1 MYIEL
6 HARSAFSFL
15 EGSSLPEDLI
25 SIAAARQYP
34 AMALLD
40 RDGLYGSPRFH
51 LAAKKAKLQA
61 HIGAEVACE
70 YFSPQRH
77 PSTALMAGSVTE
89 KNKILERSFAEKN
102 SPSRVCHPERSEGPA
117 FSRPAPTL
125 LAPPNLKSR
134 IPNLKS
140 QPSSAPKPA
149 LSTVEGCLRGENV
162 SRLPLLVATRS
173 GYQNLSQLLTRM
185 KLRNKKEE
193 GAVFEHELA
202 QHAQG
207 LICLTGGDEGPL
219 AAALARGGYD
229 EALRTVDH
237 LTHLFG
243 RDNVYVELQRHF
255 HRDEEARNRAALDIA
270 RTLHLPILA
279 TNGVCYATPK
289 DRELCDVFTAI
300 RHHRTLM
307 TAGRLLNRNSERHL
321 KTSDEMSALF
331 ADLPEAIANTAE
343 LSARL
348 EFTLKDL
355 GYEFPRYPVPDGE
368 TMNSFLRQRTDEGA
382 RWRYGISLSGTP
394 MPLSGFHNKDLQ
406 QRARRQ
412 LERELALIEKLDLAG
427 YFLIVWDLV
436 RFCREQNILAQ
447 GRGSAANSAVC
458 YSLGITAVDPI
469 GMELLFERFLSEER
483 GEWPDIDIDL
493 PSGDLRERVIQHVYQ
508 CYGERGAA
516 MTANVITY
524 RNRSAAREM
533 GKAMGFDPESLNKIS
548 TAVATWEFRDEH
560 DALDRRLNDAGLD
573 LTHPR
578 LRKYFELC
586 LAVQDLPRHLGQHSG
601 GMVICQGQLDSVVPL
616 EPASMPGRV
625 VVQWDKEDCADL
637 GIVKVDLLGLGM
649 MAVLQDSIELIR
661 DGYKE
666 EVDLAHLPA
675 DDPTVYSTLRNAD
688 TIGMFQVESRAQMS
702 CLPRL
707 RPERFYDI
715 VVQVAIIRPGP
726 IVGQMVNPFLQ
737 RRQGREPVT
746 YPHPSLEPVLKR
758 TLGVPLF
765 QEQLLRIA
773 MISANFSGGEAEE
786 LRRAMGFKRSQAK
799 MKEIEARLR
808 SGMTENGIA
817 PEAQEQIILS
827 ISSFALY
834 GFPESHAA
842 SFALIAYASAY
853 LKCHYLAAFT
863 TALLNN
869 QPMGFYHPAT
879 IVKDAQRHGL
889 KTLPVDVMKSDWKCK
904 LEETV
909 ASGQWPVASQQ
920 TIVGRR
926 SLVVGGEAISSQ
938 LSAVS
943 ASTSRVTCEAS
954 QSEASPSS
962 MNCHPERSEG
972 PAFLSTTSMH
982 SLQRDF
988 VSGHGFSCAVTA
1000 PVIEEGFSPC
1010 PPPASNSP
1018 ANAIEIPWNELGAY
1032 TRSRTT
1038 ATRTAQPLLPTPT
1051 ARTATPRPSPH
1062 LPEPLAPN
1070 HFPHIAVRLGLNYV
1084 RGLREAAAQAL
1095 VRERSLRP
1103 FTSIHDLTRRVPELR
1118 KDELTT
1124 LAEIGALNSIN
1135 SPQSHPSTALRAGSV
1150 TENNQREKSQ
1160 EENQRS
1166 YENDTFNVC
1175 HSEQSEESA
1184 FSQPAPQLPA
1194 PPQNLQSPSSVPEPE
1209 GCPRGENASKTEN
1222 FHRRDA
1228 LWQVEQ
1234 AVRASGP
1241 LLDQFPELD
1250 TKSPLAQMT
1259 HEERLVADFHG
1270 TGLTVGPHAMSYR
1283 RGQMNALG
1291 IRPASALKS
1300 LTNGQRLRIGGC
1312 VITRQRPGTAK
1323 GFLFLSLE
1331 DETGVANAIVHPDLL
1346 HKNRLLLISERF
1358 LMVEGILQN
1367 QDNVISVKAERVF
1380 PLFVTQADTSS
1391 HDFH

>member
-1 MYIEL
+1 MADSYIEL

-25 SIAAARQYP
+25 AACAQLQQP

-40 RDGLYGSPRFH
+40 RDGFYGSPRFH
-51 LAAKKAKLQA
+51 MAAKKAGLKA
-61 HIGAEVACE
+61 HIGAEVTCE
-70 YFSPQRH
+70 FFSPQSH
-77 PSTALMAGSVTE
+77 KDTKETNDFVTGHGFIRSDRTQT
-89 KNKILERSFAEKN
+89 KNEGF
-102 SPSRVCHPERSEGPA
+102 SPCE
-117 FSRPAPTL
+117 
-125 LAPPNLKSR
+125 
-134 IPNLKS
+134 S
-140 QPSSAPKPA
+140 QPSQNSQTSNHNSQITNHKSNIPLPR
-149 LSTVEGCLRGENV
+149 V
-162 SRLPLLVATRS
+162 PLLVASRA
-173 GYQNLSQLLTRM
+173 GYQNLSQLITRM

-193 GAVFEHELA
+193 GAVFEHEVA
-202 QHAQG
+202 QYSYG
-207 LICLTGGDEGPL
+207 LICLTGGDDGPL

-229 EALRTVDH
+229 EALRTVDR
-237 LTHLFG
+237 LTLLFG
-243 RDNVYVELQRHF
+243 RDHVYVELQRHF
-255 HRDEEARNRAALDIA
+255 HREEEARNRAALSIA
-270 RTLHLPILA
+270 RTLHLPIVA
-279 TNGVCYATPK
+279 TNGACYATPK
-289 DRELCDVFTAI
+289 DRELCDALTAI
-300 RHHRTLM
+300 RHHHTLM
-307 TAGRLLNRNSERHL
+307 TAGRLLARNSERHL
-321 KTSDEMSALF
+321 KTTAEMSALF
-331 ADLPEAIANTAE
+331 ADLPEAIANTRE

-355 GYEFPRYPVPDGE
+355 GYEFPRYPVPEGE
-368 TMNSFLRQRTDEGA
+368 TMNSFLRRRTDEGA
-382 RWRYGISLSGTP
+382 RWRYAISLSGAP
-394 MPLSGFHNKDLQ
+394 VPLSGFHKKDIQ

-412 LERELALIEKLDLAG
+412 LERELALIEHLDLAG

-436 RFCREQNILAQ
+436 RYCREQNILAQ

-458 YSLGITAVDPI
+458 YALGITAVDPI
-469 GMELLFERFLSEER
+469 SMELLFERFLSEER

-493 PSGDLRERVIQHVYQ
+493 PSGDQRERVIQYLYQ
-508 CYGERGAA
+508 RYGQMGAA

-524 RNRSAAREM
+524 RNRMAAREM

-548 TAVATWEFRDEH
+548 AAVATWEFKDEH

-573 LTHPR
+573 LNHPR
-578 LRKYFELC
+578 LSKYFELC

-625 VVQWDKEDCADL
+625 VVQWDKEDCADM
-637 GIVKVDLLGLGM
+637 GIIKVDLLGLGM

-661 DGYKE
+661 EGYDE
-666 EVDLAHLPA
+666 EVDLAHLPG
-675 DDPTVYSTLRNAD
+675 DDPVVYDTLRNAD
-688 TIGMFQVESRAQMS
+688 TVGMFQVESRAQMS

-737 RRQGREPVT
+737 RRQGREAVL

-799 MKEIEARLR
+799 MKEIEVRLR
-808 SGMTENGIA
+808 SGMTANGIA

-842 SFALIAYASAY
+842 SFALLAYASAY

-863 TALLNN
+863 TGLLNN

-879 IVKDAQRHGL
+879 LVKDAQRHGL
-889 KTLPVDVMKSDWKCK
+889 KMLPVDVMKSDWKCK
-904 LEETV
+904 LEGTAVGSGLSAGEGSIQHS
-909 ASGQWPVASQQ
+909 AISGQQSALSIQHSAADVSSSAERSKTFPNTSFISGPGFTSATCHSEPASA
-920 TIVGRR
+920 
-926 SLVVGGEAISSQ
+926 GEESDFLQPRAISHQPSA
-938 LSAVS
+938 LSKQPS
-943 ASTSRVTCEAS
+943 ASN
-954 QSEASPSS
+954 SS
-962 MNCHPERSEG
+962 S
-972 PAFLSTTSMH
+972 S
-982 SLQRDF
+982 DV
-988 VSGHGFSCAVTA
+988 VSGHDFSRAERSA
-1000 PVIEEGFSPC
+1000 KEEEGFSPSDRESHS
-1010 PPPASNSP
+1010 AITNHKSP
-1018 ANAIEIPWNELGAY
+1018 IANPIELPWNELGAY
-1032 TRSRTT
+1032 TRSAAKPALQKHGPLIEKPVAPPAESANT
-1038 ATRTAQPLLPTPT
+1038 ASSLPTPNP
-1051 ARTATPRPSPH
+1051 AFHPRPG
-1062 LPEPLAPN
+1062 
-1070 HFPHIAVRLGLNYV
+1070 IAVRLGFNYV
-1084 RGLREAAAQAL
+1084 RGLREEAAQAL

-1103 FTSIHDLTRRVPELR
+1103 FTSIHDLARRVPELR

-1124 LAEIGALNSIN
+1124 LAEIGALNSIGN
-1135 SPQSHPSTALRAGSV
+1135 AKHSSPPSHRV
-1150 TENNQREKSQ
+1150 TDKTKNQPRHRDAQK
-1160 EENQRS
+1160 
-1166 YENDTFNVC
+1166 
-1175 HSEQSEESA
+1175 
-1184 FSQPAPQLPA
+1184 
-1194 PPQNLQSPSSVPEPE
+1194 LQITNHKLQIP
-1209 GCPRGENASKTEN
+1209 

-1241 LLDQFPELD
+1241 LLDAFPEPD
-1250 TKSPLAQMT
+1250 APSPLAIMT

-1283 RGQMNALG
+1283 REEMQARG
-1291 IRPASALKS
+1291 IRPAAALKA
-1300 LTNGQRLRIGGC
+1300 LPTGQRLRIGGC

-1331 DETGVANAIVHPDLL
+1331 DETGIANAIVHPDLL
-1346 HKNRLLLISERF
+1346 HKHRMLLISAPF

-1367 QDNVISVKAERVF
+1367 QDNVISVRAERVA
-1380 PLFVTQADTSS
+1380 PLFITAAETRS